1 MQRKYSMDSL
11 RKLFAEKGVT
21 LLNTD
26 EYQNADQKLY
36 FNCLNC
42 GKVWYTTRRNFNAG
56 KNPRFLCDECNIKKK
71 PSLDDVKKQ
80 FEEKGAKLIST
91 EFTGVDSPLYFLCS
105 KCGKEH
111 HIKYSA
117 FKRGSNPNLL
127 CPDCQKG
134 ISYSKLSLEEV
145 KARFKSKQATY
156 LDDSYDGINT
166 KATYK
171 CDICGR
177 VSSFRVSHLSEIGD
191 RPLCPVC
198 AGLPFVPT
206 SQEVKDIFKSKGAKL
221 LDDYVNQEQKIRF
234 TCSKCGDVGVTTWK
248 SFRQNKNPDLLCKKC
263 LYGIMY
269 NPDTVHGKQR
279 TSLDNYWLKFVEE
292 FFNVSTKDVSMHH
305 ILPRSKYP
313 EYALSIPN
321 GFPLPKELHSAG
333 FVDKDGNRN
342 PFHHLD
348 KLTNPENWSDYM
360 PGVFY
365 NLNSSIITD
374 IIDSRSTKDLL
385 SLKQEYYSKGVNYIP
400 FFLEEFL
407 GRENR
412 ELCYSIIRAKL
423 SKKYPNIW
431 SYTNSRLAKVYARKC
446 EIRSVPYKEEK
457 EFLQRTHIQGFV
469 NSKVAYGLYYNNVLV
484 SIMTFGSPRQKKYK
498 GNNKYELLRFSSEL
512 NTLVVGSASKLFNYF
527 IVENNP
533 DFIISYCDIRLSSV
547 NPSDTLYPKLGFK
560 YDGNSKPNYKWL
572 DPELNRLFSRQVY
585 QKHKLE
591 LKLKEFDPNL
601 SETENMLNNGFIKQ
615 YDCGNHR
622 FIWTAD

>member
-1 MQRKYSMDSL
+1 
-11 RKLFAEKGVT
+11 
-21 LLNTD
+21 
-26 EYQNADQKLY
+26 
-36 FNCLNC
+36 
-42 GKVWYTTRRNFNAG
+42 
-56 KNPRFLCDECNIKKK
+56 
-71 PSLDDVKKQ
+71 
-80 FEEKGAKLIST
+80 
-91 EFTGVDSPLYFLCS
+91 
-105 KCGKEH
+105 
-111 HIKYSA
+111 
-117 FKRGSNPNLL
+117 
-127 CPDCQKG
+127 
-134 ISYSKLSLEEV
+134 
-145 KARFKSKQATY
+145 
-156 LDDSYDGINT
+156 
-166 KATYK
+166 
-171 CDICGR
+171 
-177 VSSFRVSHLSEIGD
+177 
-191 RPLCPVC
+191 
-198 AGLPFVPT
+198 
-206 SQEVKDIFKSKGAKL
+206 
-221 LDDYVNQEQKIRF
+221 
-234 TCSKCGDVGVTTWK
+234 
-248 SFRQNKNPDLLCKKC
+248 
-263 LYGIMY
+263 
-269 NPDTVHGKQR
+269 
-279 TSLDNYWLKFVEE
+279 
-292 FFNVSTKDVSMHH
+292 
-305 ILPRSKYP
+305 
-313 EYALSIPN
+313 
-321 GFPLPKELHSAG
+321 
-333 FVDKDGNRN
+333 
-342 PFHHLD
+342 
-348 KLTNPENWSDYM
+348 M

-533 DFIISYCDIRLSSV
+533 DFIISYCDIRLSSA